1 MSSGVPLTKE
11 KIENISIPSKIGK
24 SCDCMMCDHCI
35 DLEIDNRWDAI
46 MNTIKEM
53 KKLIE
58 SAVCWRNNLERV
70 PHSEFYACSFC
81 ASNMHAE
88 VIIEDKIKQSKKYA
102 CSVCATNRA
111 FGIEN
116 KDVKK

>member
-1 MSSGVPLTKE
+1 MISGVPLTKE
-11 KIENISIPSKIGK
+11 KSIWVDPDQKISIIKLSRG
-24 SCDCMMCDHCI
+24 DCTLYYSEKDI
-35 DLEIDNRWDAI
+35 I
-46 MNTIKEM
+46 
-53 KKLIE
+53 
-58 SAVCWRNNLERV
+58 SAVLWRNNLERV